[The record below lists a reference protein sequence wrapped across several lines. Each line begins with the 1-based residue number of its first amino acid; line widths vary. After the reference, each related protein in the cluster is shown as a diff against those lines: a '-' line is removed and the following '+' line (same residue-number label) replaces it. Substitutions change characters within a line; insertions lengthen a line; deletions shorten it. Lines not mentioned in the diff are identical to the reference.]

1 MKVWRGYF
9 EKVLNEERN
18 SEDRGGG
25 DVLGGEGSWIDEGI
39 TREEVEQALGKLKWR
54 VAPGTDGLIAEMVGS
69 KELVDFWHCLF
80 NWSWTNRMIPTE
92 WRSVI
97 VPITKKG

>member
-1 MKVWRGYF
+1 MYVAQSPSY
-9 EKVLNEERN
+9 
-18 SEDRGGG
+18 
-25 DVLGGEGSWIDEGI
+25 IDEGI
-39 TREEVEQALGKLKWR
+39 MREEVGQALGKLKQR
-54 VAPGTDGLIAEMVGS
+54 TAPGTDRLTAEMVGS